1 MCPCR
6 RKELEYAMATRYGLG
21 LRIAVGSL
29 LGSLREG
36 APAERVEE
44 PAAVG
49 VAKSHRQGGFDIRGL
64 PLFAVRG
71 IVRLAVSAGPPSRR
85 GACFTVILA

>member
-1 MCPCR
+1 MTV
-6 RKELEYAMATRYGLG
+6 AG
-21 LRIAVGSL
+21 IGSRL
-29 LGSLREG
+29 AANCEGKVTEGSLREG

-49 VAKSHRQGGFDIRGL
+49 VVKSRRRSGFDTRGL

-71 IVRLAVSAGPPSRR
+71 IVRLTVSAVPPSRR
-85 GACFTVILA
+85 GACFTVISA